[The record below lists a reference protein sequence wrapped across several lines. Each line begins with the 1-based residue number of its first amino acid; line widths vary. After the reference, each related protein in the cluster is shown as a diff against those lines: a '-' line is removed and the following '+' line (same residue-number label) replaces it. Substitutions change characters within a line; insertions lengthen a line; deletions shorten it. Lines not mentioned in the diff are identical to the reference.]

1 MNQTRS
7 AHCAVRGFWISPAS
21 ISWGSWISLD
31 TPGWEEGE
39 VFGTKLFFLHFVFSA
54 FCASSTISFFV
65 LLTELQERRSS
76 SWSAWP
82 MLEQV
87 LSNAGAP
94 LLRARFLEVQLLL
107 LEHVFKSS
115 SASIFWSAFSGVCV
129 CVLSVHH
136 SILLHTAMLWEQHCS
151 LEIAEPSSDLDGAPL
166 GYTWKLLPILA
177 SSKNCSSCPSLTNVS
192 LAWIAAVLPCWAL
205 AVMALPPPK
214 PFSIWHL
221 HFLRFLRFLPFQLLH
236 WRICIFRWLNQ
247 EQRPCSETCQPHSK
261 PRGVVATLNLIGKG
275 MLERP
280 SLAVALHS
288 LSSGPSIAWTRM
300 SFYMPSGF
308 LQPFLHTCWS
318 QVLEMLLMQAWFF
331 SFASASCIPK

>member
-76 SWSAWP
+76 SWSPWP

-129 CVLSVHH
+129 CVLS
-136 SILLHTAMLWEQHCS
+136 IT
-151 LEIAEPSSDLDGAPL
+151 PSSS
-166 GYTWKLLPILA
+166 TQRCCE
-177 SSKNCSSCPSLTNVS
+177 SN
-192 LAWIAAVLPCWAL
+192 IAALKSQSQVVTSMERHWDIPGNFSQF
-205 AVMALPPPK
+205 LPPPK
-214 PFSIWHL
+214 IAALVQVSRMWVWL
-221 HFLRFLRFLPFQLLH
+221 ELPLYCH
-236 WRICIFRWLNQ
+236 AEPWLSWLCHHPN
-247 EQRPCSETCQPHSK
+247 
-261 PRGVVATLNLIGKG
+261 
-275 MLERP
+275 P
-280 SLAVALHS
+280 SQFD
-288 LSSGPSIAWTRM
+288 T
-300 SFYMPSGF
+300 F
-308 LQPFLHTCWS
+308 T
-318 QVLEMLLMQAWFF
+318 FF
-331 SFASASCIPK
+331 ASFASFASCPSSSCTDASASSGGLTKSNSLVAKLVSLTQSPAVLLPLSIS